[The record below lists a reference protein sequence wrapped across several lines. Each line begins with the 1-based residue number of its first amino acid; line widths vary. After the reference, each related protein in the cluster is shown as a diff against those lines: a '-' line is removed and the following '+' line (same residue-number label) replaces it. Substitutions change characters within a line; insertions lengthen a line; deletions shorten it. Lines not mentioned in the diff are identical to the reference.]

1 MPELAPDEVLVAVM
15 ASSIN
20 YNTVWSAMFEPIP
33 TFHFLKQNAR
43 QGGWATRHDQPYHV
57 LGSDCSGVVVRTGI
71 GVRRWKPGDHVIV
84 HPGYIDEQEPA
95 TQGDGVLGD
104 EAAGLGLRDQ
114 LRRPGRVRRR
124 PGQPNAAQARPPDAG
139 RRPQSARCARGPP
152 TGCWS
157 ATAAPR

>member
-1 MPELAPDEVLVAVM
+1 MNSLSDALLRGATPEEIERVPLPTEYVAAHLRVEDSEMFRGVEDKDVRKSLRVGPVPMPELAPDEVLVAVM

-71 GVRRWKPGDHVIV
+71 G
-84 HPGYIDEQEPA
+84 
-95 TQGDGVLGD
+95 
-104 EAAGLGLRDQ
+104 
-114 LRRPGRVRRR
+114 
-124 PGQPNAAQARPPDAG
+124 
-139 RRPQSARCARGPP
+139 
-152 TGCWS
+152 
-157 ATAAPR
+157 